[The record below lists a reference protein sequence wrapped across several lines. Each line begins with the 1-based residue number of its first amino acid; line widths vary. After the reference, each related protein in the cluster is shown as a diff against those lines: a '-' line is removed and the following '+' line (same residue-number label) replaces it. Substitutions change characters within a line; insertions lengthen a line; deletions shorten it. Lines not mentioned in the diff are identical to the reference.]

1 MICPECKTEFKP
13 SKEGKH
19 FCCTAHK
26 DAFHNREKK
35 NRIIV
40 PERYRPLL
48 QEQATAFSVT
58 TIEALCMFLDDAL
71 KLGEQGRTI
80 THEQAFS
87 IPSKEPV

>member
-1 MICPECKTEFKP
+1 MICPECKKVFTP
-13 SKEGKH
+13 SREGKH
-19 FCCTAHK
+19 FCCVTCK

-48 QEQATAFSVT
+48 QEQATAFHST
-58 TIEALCMFLDDAL
+58 TVEALCMFLDEAMKL
-71 KLGEQGRTI
+71 KEQGRPV

-87 IPSKEPV
+87 IPDVTER